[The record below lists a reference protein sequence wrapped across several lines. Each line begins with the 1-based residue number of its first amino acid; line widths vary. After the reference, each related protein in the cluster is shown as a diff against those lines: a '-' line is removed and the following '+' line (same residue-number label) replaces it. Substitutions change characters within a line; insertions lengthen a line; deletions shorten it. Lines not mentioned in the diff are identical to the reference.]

1 MKTEKKDF
9 IKVPWAIWKSVSSKM
24 DYIEGYIYLYLA
36 QYCYGSK
43 TECFPT
49 QKTIS
54 FDTGIPLVTVK
65 RKLHAM
71 NVRKVIEVIE
81 TTRKGKGK
89 WNTYRLT
96 DWYLLSEC
104 MDWYDVI
111 KAENEEKKKNHGKK
125 SKDTS
130 QCITETLTVVSPRDI
145 NKINRR
151 RLIQEDKFVA
161 DATSFSS
168 TISTT
173 VSSGN
178 RGEALMYD
186 LNTMN
191 TNSNSSAATDTSS
204 AYDEMMAK
212 KDFVANLNNGTLTD
226 AEHDQYLTACDNK
239 YTADEE
245 NKKQL
250 ESERRR
256 KLTINQLIE
265 EDVNPALAYL
275 PSNSSSEYLFNAI
288 WAYFKNKPDSY
299 KYKRTLYALKLDSG
313 TFTDP
318 LTHDS
323 LTEKEV
329 LIRSHA
335 MLKHYWK
342 PEYWFGDGSL
352 MMFII
357 NYKEFYTNISWI
369 RWNLLEDYC
378 RENSFF
384 LAKKCI
390 KENRLLSLSKNQEVI
405 NEILNSGIELSDL
418 QRNYLTSDPT
428 TIEYNCVGV
437 LRTNQCMIRDYERDE
452 ISVETFKTIYSKIK

>member
-9 IKVPWAIWKSVSSKM
+9 IKVPWAFWKSVSTKM
-24 DYIEGYIYLYLA
+24 DYIEGYIFLYLA

-65 RKLHAM
+65 RKIKSMVQRGVLDIIKT
-71 NVRKVIEVIE
+71 NRNDKP
-81 TTRKGKGK
+81 K

-96 DWYLLSEC
+96 EWDQIAFCVDRHDAEQVNKS
-104 MDWYDVI
+104 MDSS
-111 KAENEEKKKNHGKK
+111 N
-125 SKDTS
+125 
-130 QCITETLTVVSPRDI
+130 ETLHSVTEKPAVVSQRDI
-145 NKINRR
+145 KKINRR
-151 RLIQEDKFVA
+151 ILIQEDKFVA
-161 DATSFSS
+161 DATSSS
-168 TISTT
+168 NTISTT

-178 RGEALMYD
+178 RGEAPMYD
-186 LNTMN
+186 PNTMN
-191 TNSNSSAATDTSS
+191 ANSISSAAPYASS
-204 AYDEMMAK
+204 AYDEMMAN
-212 KDFVANLNNGTLTD
+212 KDFVAKLNNGTLTE
-226 AEHDQYLTACDNK
+226 AEHDQYLAACENK

-245 NKKQL
+245 EKKQA
-250 ESERRR
+250 ENERRR

-265 EDVNPALAYL
+265 EDVNPPLAYL
-275 PSNSSSEYLFNAI
+275 PSNSSNESLFNAI
-288 WAYFKNKPDSY
+288 WNYFKNKPDSY
-299 KYKRTLYALKLDSG
+299 RYKRTLYALKLDSG
-313 TFTDP
+313 IFTDP

-329 LIRSHA
+329 LIRSQA

-342 PEYWFGDGSL
+342 PEHWFGDGSL

-357 NYKEFYTNISWI
+357 NYKEFYTNISWM
-369 RWNLLEDYC
+369 RWNLLEEYC
-378 RENSFF
+378 RENSYF

-390 KENRLLSLSKNQEVI
+390 KENRLLSLSNNQEVI
-405 NEILNSGIELSDL
+405 KEILDSGIEVSEL

-452 ISVETFKTIYSKIK
+452 ISIETFKTIFSKI